1 MPMEIAG
8 TTHQRTPPTTSQALL
23 QIDTR
28 HDVGHIKLGKR
39 PSDTCPHTCTVFNQN
54 VNGLGGKRDDKMEK
68 VISLMRERKI
78 HAYCI
83 QETWQLHNYM
93 ITIRGY
99 TVFHHGLSEKP
110 QRQGRT
116 SAGVMII
123 LNPALTQ
130 EWARAGKLNP
140 VISSP
145 VSKFSGRMIGVT
157 LSFPNF
163 SNRPTN
169 TFKRKAKGSIKLF
182 LCSIYHPY

>member
-1 MPMEIAG
+1 M
-8 TTHQRTPPTTSQALL
+8 
-23 QIDTR
+23 
-28 HDVGHIKLGKR
+28 
-39 PSDTCPHTCTVFNQN
+39 
-54 VNGLGGKRDDKMEK
+54 NGLGGKQDDKTEK
-68 VISLMRERKI
+68 VKI

-83 QETWQLHNYM
+83 QETWQLHNCM
-93 ITIRGY
+93 IKIQGY
-99 TVFHHGLSEKP
+99 TVFHHGLSKKP